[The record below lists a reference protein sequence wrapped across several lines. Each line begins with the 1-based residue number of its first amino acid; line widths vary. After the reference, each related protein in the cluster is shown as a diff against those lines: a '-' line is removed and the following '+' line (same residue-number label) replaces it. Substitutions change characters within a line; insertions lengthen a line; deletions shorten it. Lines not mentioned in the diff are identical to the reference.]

1 MLQKFDKLVD
11 GVATCYWS
19 NIPDHYARAY
29 LFLSSGFNTGEQF
42 VNIDR
47 YFNDDDLIIAI
58 DYPGRGGSTAIK
70 SNKPSNIAKHVA
82 QLSADLGLNN
92 IDVVAYS
99 YGTQIAL
106 ELLQYKNIQIQNLL
120 LVAPGQYFNKAARFV
135 LRSYFEMIA
144 KSNKMMELT
153 RKIIL
158 NMTTFSG
165 FPTANISHINDQW
178 IETLKFKIP
187 NISSDTPTMIVHF
200 ADDRIVDR
208 KSRSKVEK
216 IFEKPNIQILS
227 GGHPVM
233 KSYFETIEKEILP
246 IFLK

>member
-1 MLQKFDKLVD
+1 MLQKFDKIVD

-19 NIPDHYARAY
+19 NMPDHYTRSY

-47 YFNDDDLIIAI
+47 YFDDDDLIIAI

-70 SNKPSNIAKHVA
+70 SNKPSNIAKHVS
-82 QLSADLGLNN
+82 QLLADLGLNN

-106 ELLQYKNIQIQNLL
+106 ELLQSKNIQIQNLL
-120 LVAPGQYFNKAARFV
+120 LVAPGQYFNKAARFF
-135 LRSYFEMIA
+135 LRTYFEMIA
-144 KSNKMMELT
+144 KSNKMMALT
-153 RKIIL
+153 RKMIL
-158 NMTTFSG
+158 KANIFTG
-165 FPTANISHINDQW
+165 FPTSNLNHVNDQW

-187 NISSDTPTMIVHF
+187 YISSDTPTMIIHF
-200 ADDRIVDR
+200 ADDSIVDR

-216 IFEKPNIQILS
+216 IFINSNIKLLS
-227 GGHPVM
+227 GRHPIM
-233 KSYFETIEKEILP
+233 QSDFEKIENEILP
-246 IFLK
+246 LFLK